1 MLFLLTYAIF
11 LIIRCLSKCISSRN
25 EICVAILAN
34 LLPKLKKRNFFKR
47 CQYSC
52 FIKNLECCR
61 SVRSNLDE
69 SSVSLC
75 SWSMMPT
82 QCSLFSSW
90 QQSMRWDLLSRLDH
104 QYSYANISK
113 YSVTYM
119 SMVFTF
125 DKVSSHS
132 YIWTWMQGDREYA
145 NGSIA
150 PHFYGFL
157 LCITEIILSM
167 T

>member
-1 MLFLLTYAIF
+1 
-11 LIIRCLSKCISSRN
+11 
-25 EICVAILAN
+25 
-34 LLPKLKKRNFFKR
+34 
-47 CQYSC
+47 
-52 FIKNLECCR
+52 
-61 SVRSNLDE
+61 
-69 SSVSLC
+69 
-75 SWSMMPT
+75 
-82 QCSLFSSW
+82 
-90 QQSMRWDLLSRLDH
+90 
-104 QYSYANISK
+104 
-113 YSVTYM
+113 M

-132 YIWTWMQGDREYA
+132 YIWTWMQGDREYE